1 MNGNPHW
8 KYQKSE
14 KHEFFVPL
22 LFQFSCSGAVCSVFH
37 FHYFDESEHKVAR
50 HTRANCIY
58 DRIMTEL
65 SSEGFDLDAVG
76 EGSGDVKFE
85 IGGGAT
91 VVPEEP
97 PPSAPETQTISQL
110 DEAEN
115 WKNIGNEEF
124 KKKNYLEAY
133 DMYTKAIE
141 TCPCEIKAEE
151 VLRQRD
157 EFEEMEREKARSRMD
172 EETRQRKRETT
183 DTVEKEFKESEK
195 PQGPASFELEPQEN
209 GDKLAIF
216 YNNRAASLIQLMRFE
231 EAIRDA
237 DVAILLNPKY
247 AKAYVRRS
255 SAFEKTERTEEALR
269 DMKQALQLE
278 PSNKVFRKSV
288 TRLQKM
294 EDERLEKLK
303 AETMDKLKD
312 LGNSLLGNFGLSLDN
327 FQTVQDPNT
336 GSYSISFN
344 QNK

>member
-1 MNGNPHW
+1 MP
-8 KYQKSE
+8 
-14 KHEFFVPL
+14 
-22 LFQFSCSGAVCSVFH
+22 
-37 FHYFDESEHKVAR
+37 
-50 HTRANCIY
+50 
-58 DRIMTEL
+58 EL
-65 SSEGFDLDAVG
+65 ASEGFDLDAAG
-76 EGSGDVKFE
+76 EASGDVIFE

-91 VVPEEP
+91 TVVPEEP
-97 PPSAPETQTISQL
+97 EDSPSSADAETPTSQL

-141 TCPCEIKAEE
+141 VCPCQIKSED

-157 EFEEMEREKARSRMD
+157 EFDEMEREKARARIE
-172 EETRQRKRETT
+172 EETLQRRRGENSEPKDQVKEE
-183 DTVEKEFKESEK
+183 DTNEKSKQLEK
-195 PQGPASFELEPQEN
+195 PQGPATFKLEPQEY

-216 YNNRAASLIQLMRFE
+216 LNNRAASLIQMNRFE
-231 EAIRDA
+231 DAIQDA
-237 DVAILLNPKY
+237 DVAILLNPTY

-269 DMKQALQLE
+269 DSKLALELE
-278 PSNKVFRKSV
+278 PSNKAYRRSV
-288 TRLQKM
+288 ARLQKL

-303 AETMDKLKD
+303 EETMGKLKD
-312 LGNSLLGNFGLSLDN
+312 LGNSILGNFGLSLDN
-327 FQTVQDPNT
+327 FNTVQDPNT

>member
-1 MNGNPHW
+1 MP
-8 KYQKSE
+8 
-14 KHEFFVPL
+14 
-22 LFQFSCSGAVCSVFH
+22 
-37 FHYFDESEHKVAR
+37 
-50 HTRANCIY
+50 
-58 DRIMTEL
+58 EL

-76 EGSGDVKFE
+76 EGDGDIIFE

-91 VVPEEP
+91 VIPEESEVPP
-97 PPSAPETQTISQL
+97 PPSSDPEPQTSQL

-115 WKNIGNEEF
+115 WKNVGNEEF

-141 TCPCEIKAEE
+141 VCPCQVKYGEI
-151 VLRQRD
+151 LRQRD
-157 EFEEMEREKARSRMD
+157 EFDETEREKARSRMD
-172 EETRQRKRETT
+172 EETRQRRREKKDETN
-183 DTVEKEFKESEK
+183 KEENTKSKESER
-195 PQGPASFELEPQEN
+195 PQAPATFELEPQEN

-216 YNNRAASLIQLMRFE
+216 LNNRAASLIQMQRFE
-231 EAIRDA
+231 EAIKDA

-269 DMKQALQLE
+269 DMKRALELE
-278 PSNKVFRKSV
+278 PSNKAFRKSV
-288 TRLQKM
+288 ARLQKL

-327 FQTVQDPNT
+327 FSTVQDPKT

>member
-1 MNGNPHW
+1 
-8 KYQKSE
+8 
-14 KHEFFVPL
+14 
-22 LFQFSCSGAVCSVFH
+22 
-37 FHYFDESEHKVAR
+37 
-50 HTRANCIY
+50 
-58 DRIMTEL
+58 MTEL

-76 EGSGDVKFE
+76 EGSGDVIFE

-97 PPSAPETQTISQL
+97 PLSSAPETPTMSEL

-133 DMYTKAIE
+133 DMYTNAIE
-141 TCPCEIKAEE
+141 SCPCELKSEE
-151 VLRQRD
+151 ILRQRD
-157 EFEEMEREKARSRMD
+157 EFDAMEREKARSRMD
-172 EETRQRKRETT
+172 EETRHRKRETA
-183 DTVEKEFKESEK
+183 DASEKESKEPEK
-195 PQGPASFELEPQEN
+195 PQGPACFELEPQEN
-209 GDKLAIF
+209 GEKLAIF
-216 YNNRAASLIQLMRFE
+216 YNNRAASLIQLVRFE

-247 AKAYVRRS
+247 PKAYVRRS

-278 PSNKVFRKSV
+278 PSNKAFRRSV

-303 AETMDKLKD
+303 VRKKINRHLIFSLSSDSLFLDFIWKAYNSFMPILCLFSCT
-312 LGNSLLGNFGLSLDN
+312 LGRDN
-327 FQTVQDPNT
+327 
-336 GSYSISFN
+336 G
-344 QNK
+344 